1 MATAS
6 QSGNTTEGHHGSL
19 PPQSTKEVSAV
30 AKSATGAAARKT
42 THAKTLKWDGRY
54 RGSMAAAETRPCL
67 ASPSCTPFPRHFLLS
82 SRIFGTPPPPYTT
95 RKHTHNTKLSK
106 TLSHTQECVYPLIF
120 AQTSAPSVTD
130 SASTAA
136 GMPATDPAVVKRH
149 TLALGRRKIGQ
160 RTLCYGPVLA

>member
-19 PPQSTKEVSAV
+19 PPESTKEVSAV

-42 THAKTLKWDGRY
+42 THAKTLKWDSRY

-67 ASPSCTPFPRHFLLS
+67 ASPSCTPFLRHFLLS

-95 RKHTHNTKLSK
+95 RTHTHNTKLCK
-106 TLSHTQECVYPLIF
+106 TLSHTQVCVYPLIF

-130 SASTAA
+130 SASAAA
-136 GMPATDPAVVKRH
+136 GMPAVVKRH
-149 TLALGRRKIGQ
+149 SLALGRRKMGQ
-160 RTLCYGPVLA
+160 RTLFYGPFLA